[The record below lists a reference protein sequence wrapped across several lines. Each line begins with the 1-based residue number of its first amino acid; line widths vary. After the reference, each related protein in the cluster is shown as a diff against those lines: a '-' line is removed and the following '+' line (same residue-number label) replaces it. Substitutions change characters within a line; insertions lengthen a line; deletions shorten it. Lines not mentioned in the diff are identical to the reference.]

1 MKNRLGR
8 MVAAVAT
15 VTMLAAAVPAYADT
29 TVESVPTGNIQCGV
43 NEVGLAGMSVG
54 GAPVDI
60 NFETGFASTTPDGE
74 PSCMYAGNVQTD
86 LSAHSASDVLITT
99 GVPGADVKV
108 ENYTSNGSTATV
120 DISIASP
127 DASVT
132 NYTVGLIVPS
142 VRISVNGEDTNVT
155 GQTFHMNVGD
165 SWNYR
170 EADGMRHGALSLTVD
185 SVFARDGQLVG
196 FDSPLIDL
204 TVDGGVAPITGLSQW
219 YTKLTAVAPGTVTL
233 GYVSERDGLN
243 GTIQIV
249 ISDNTE
255 TEDNQYVDFST
266 PGFESLKQDVTSGNE
281 IEFSEPNL
289 VSGYVHR
296 EITKQPESGEAWLDS
311 VHYRAGAEEGTFPFE
326 VTYTMDDG
334 RLITVAYT
342 PVVRTT
348 VAGDVDNGQSN
359 PSNGSTTTTASQSE
373 SKTSATDSDDL
384 ADTGST
390 IAGIAASL
398 VAMLAVAGLG
408 IVVKRR
414 MA

>member
-29 TVESVPTGNIQCGV
+29 TVESAPTERIQCGV

-60 NFETGFASTTPDGE
+60 NFENGFASTTPDGE
-74 PSCMYAGNVQTD
+74 PSCMYAGNVRTD
-86 LSAHSASDVLITT
+86 LSAHSASDVLVTT
-99 GVPGADVKV
+99 GIPGADVKV
-108 ENYTSNGSTATV
+108 KSYTSNGSIATV
-120 DISIASP
+120 DMSITAP
-127 DASVT
+127 DAST
-132 NYTVGLIVPS
+132 ANYTVSLIVPS
-142 VRISVNGEDTNVT
+142 VRISVNGEDSNVT

-289 VSGYVHR
+289 VSGYVDR
-296 EITKQPESGEAWLDS
+296 AITKQPESGEAWLDS
-311 VHYRAGAEEGTFPFE
+311 VHYRAGTEEGAFPFE
-326 VTYTMDDG
+326 VTYTMNDG

-342 PVVRTT
+342 PVVQTT
-348 VAGDVDNGQSN
+348 ATNDTGNGQDN
-359 PSNGSTTTTASQSE
+359 PSNDS
-373 SKTSATDSDDL
+373 SATPVSQDKGEADTADSGEL
-384 ADTGST
+384 ADTGSA
-390 IAGIAASL
+390 IAGISASL
-398 VAMLAVAGLG
+398 VAMIAVAVLG
-408 IVVKRR
+408 IIMKRR